1 MSISLVYM
9 ALVGV
14 LFPALALP
22 FVWRTPGATDWLLMA
37 IMGAFGALA
46 HFLIIRAVEHAHATM
61 F

>member
-1 MSISLVYM
+1 M